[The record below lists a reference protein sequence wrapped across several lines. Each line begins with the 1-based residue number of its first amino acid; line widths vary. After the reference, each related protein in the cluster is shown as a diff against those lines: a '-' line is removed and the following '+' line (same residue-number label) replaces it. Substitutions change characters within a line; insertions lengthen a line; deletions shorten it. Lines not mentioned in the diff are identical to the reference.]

1 MKKAEL
7 IKRFFTNEEIIA
19 IDNRNRELEEENK
32 KLQEKV
38 NTYSEEYGKLREE
51 NKNLKEKVKEL
62 EEWLDRKEEI
72 NKKLRSDLLMYQ
84 HQYWCLTD

>member
-1 MKKAEL
+1 MDWIIEEN
-7 IKRFFTNEEIIA
+7 IKSFAKWFVDNQSRIA
-19 IDNRNRELEEENK
+19 ELEEENRK
-32 KLQEKV
+32 
-38 NTYSEEYGKLREE
+38 
-51 NKNLKEKVKEL
+51 LKEKVKKL